1 MSDIAEQLLLYRRDV
16 DIQWGVLYDKIG
28 EAADEIKRLRSAL
41 EEISLGKGPYN
52 RNPLIH
58 AENIIEDMKAI
69 AIGALNGTWKP
80 EADGGL

>member
-1 MSDIAEQLLLYRRDV
+1 MSDGPI
-16 DIQWGVLYDKIG
+16 IFVLT
-28 EAADEIKRLRSAL
+28 EIKFLRAAL

-69 AIGALNGTWKP
+69 AIGALDGTWKP
-80 EADGGL
+80 EADDE